1 MHLLGL
7 LNFTEFISSAGYV
20 AIFVLSVLQSCC
32 VPTSSEL
39 TMGFAGALAAEGKLS
54 LAGVIVAGVLGE
66 VVGAYIAWAVGRYAG
81 RAAVDRYGRY
91 ILVTHRDLDRVEA
104 WYDRHQRFG
113 VFGSRLL
120 PVIRNFVAF
129 PAGIAEVPPGRFG
142 VLTAAGSLVWDGAW
156 ALIGYTVGSH
166 WHAIASAFG
175 AVGYVIAIVALGVVG
190 FGVYH
195 RYRSY
200 KEATAGSQV
209 PLMATASE
217 GSGPE
222 PAGGPTARRTGEP
235 TGFTG
240 GPVGS
245 YPRSQVGTDR
255 GAVGTRRLVA
265 SSSGRSVASQSPGDS
280 ASASS
285 SRRLVASS
293 SGRQASAPRLRHSEF
308 PNSSLAAWE
317 AAVRHDNVQI
327 EGGNEPLVEEESEA
341 VEANGRL
348 TAMLGALLLVLLAI
362 EGLTLLHVTALLTPH
377 VVVGMVLVPV
387 VMFKIGST
395 VWRFGQYYL
404 GSPEY
409 RRKGPPPALLRLL
422 GPFVVLLT
430 VAVVGSGIALLL
442 APTSFRNQLLFI
454 HKATFVLWFGAMA
467 IHVLGHL
474 LDVARFA
481 PRDFYWRT
489 RRQVRGAGLRQ
500 WAIVGTT
507 CIGIIL
513 GVAVAPKVGPWLDQG
528 TPAPKTVTTPTS
540 TTPPAPSHPAT
551 SAPPG

>member
-1 MHLLGL
+1 MHLIGL

-39 TMGFAGALAAEGKLS
+39 TMGFAGVLAAEGKLS
-54 LAGVIVAGVLGE
+54 LPGVIVAGVLGE

-91 ILVTHRDLDRVEA
+91 ILVTHHDLDRVEA

-120 PVIRNFVAF
+120 PVIRNFVAL
-129 PAGIAEVPPGRFG
+129 PAGIAEVPLGRFG
-142 VLTAAGSLVWDGAW
+142 VLTAAGSLLWDGAW

-175 AVGYVIAIVALGVVG
+175 AIGYVLGVVALGVVA

-200 KEATAGSQV
+200 KEATAGSQG
-209 PLMATASE
+209 PWMATASDP
-217 GSGPE
+217 SGPD
-222 PAGGPTARRTGEP
+222 PAGPT
-235 TGFTG
+235 
-240 GPVGS
+240 GS
-245 YPRSQVGTDR
+245 YPRSPIDPDPGT
-255 GAVGTRRLVA
+255 VGTRRLVA
-265 SSSGRSVASQSPGDS
+265 SSSGRPVGAPSPDS
-280 ASASS
+280 PASS
-285 SRRLVASS
+285 TRRLVASS
-293 SGRQASAPRLRHSEF
+293 SGKSVASAGRPVSAPRARHSDF
-308 PNSSLAAWE
+308 PNSSVAAWE
-317 AAVRHDNVQI
+317 AAVRHDSLQT
-327 EGGNEPLVEEESEA
+327 GADDEPLLEEEGEG

-362 EGLTLLHVTALLTPH
+362 EGVTLLRIHSLLTPH
-377 VVVGMVLVPV
+377 VVIGMVLVPV
-387 VMFKIGST
+387 VVFKIGT
-395 VWRFGQYYL
+395 AVWRFGQYYL

-422 GPFVVLLT
+422 GPFVVVLT

-474 LDVARFA
+474 LDVAKLA

-489 RRQVRGAGLRQ
+489 RNQVRGASMRQ
-500 WAIVGTT
+500 WTIVGAVGL
-507 CIGIIL
+507 GIIL
-513 GVAVAPKVGPWLDQG
+513 AVAVAPKIGPWLEQG
-528 TPAPKTVTTPTS
+528 LPAHKAVTTNTATTS
-540 TTPPAPSHPAT
+540 PASAPPAT
-551 SAPPG
+551 STPPG